1 MYVSVASCLPTNEQ
15 VVNTYILS
23 PLRESTWGHFPS
35 VDQLLDRAETTQYDR
50 KTRISA
56 DRDVSTA
63 VANNKRSDSMVNSLS
78 SAHDDP
84 LSRVMALSVV

>member
-1 MYVSVASCLPTNEQ
+1 MYLSVASCLPTNRWSIHPQ
-15 VVNTYILS
+15 PSKTQPSQSQLGS
-23 PLRESTWGHFPS
+23 FPLRRSTNEYSG
-35 VDQLLDRAETTQYDR
+35 DYARN
-50 KTRISA
+50 TRISA
-56 DRDVSTA
+56 DRIVSTA